1 MSDPVGKHR
10 PGLRVSR
17 RHRGHP
23 GHPEAADGI
32 EQPQQLG
39 VVGPEAPNLDTA
51 SDWNL
56 YSSCGRAAAASDW
69 LRRGRPRGKPPTSYQ
84 DVHGNTG
91 PIKAVF

>member
-1 MSDPVGKHR
+1 MYVEGTPILHGGLPVSDPVGKHR

-39 VVGPEAPNLDTA
+39 VVGPEAPNLDTC
-51 SDWNL
+51 SIGLESLLVVWQ
-56 YSSCGRAAAASDW
+56 SSSSKRLA
-69 LRRGRPRGKPPTSYQ
+69 
-84 DVHGNTG
+84 
-91 PIKAVF
+91 